1 MVVGM
6 TTAAEPK
13 QTAPPDEPVTR
24 SEEERPAP
32 ARKMTIEQLRR
43 VGDRISEAERW
54 LKEHLRG
61 LRR

>member
-1 MVVGM
+1 MASS
-6 TTAAEPK
+6 TK
-13 QTAPPDEPVTR
+13 PDEAAVPE
-24 SEEERPAP
+24 SPAPEAPEAQEEASAPP

-54 LKEHLRG
+54 LKEHLRL